1 METVAELRSH
11 IFIAV
16 YPPFEC
22 SNHLLLF
29 IMLLPPANGN
39 VKVKPTQNIM
49 TLNVKNTCN
58 TFSFFHVESPVLY
71 Q

>member
-1 METVAELRSH
+1 METVAELLSH
-11 IFIAV
+11 SFTAV

-39 VKVKPTQNIM
+39 VKVKPT
-49 TLNVKNTCN
+49 
-58 TFSFFHVESPVLY
+58 
-71 Q
+71 